1 MAERTLSQCV
11 QELQGS
17 LRNETALYEKLA
29 DIAGEIRSAVERN
42 DDGALGELLERKR
55 NIISELKPVAETTAH
70 LREELA
76 AHPHVPADLQAR
88 ASEALGRAR
97 GALEALLGLELANEE
112 ALRAVT
118 GSIREELVEIG
129 RGRRLLEGYRGSRET
144 EPLFMDKRR

>member
-11 QELQGS
+11 QELETS
-17 LRNETALYEKLA
+17 LGNETVIYEKLA
-29 DIAGEIRSAVERN
+29 DIAVHIRAAVDRS

-55 NIISELKPVAETTAH
+55 DIISELKPVAETTAR
-70 LREELA
+70 LREQLA
-76 AHPHVPADLQAR
+76 GHSEVPGDLQAR
-88 ASEALGRAR
+88 ASDALGRAR
-97 GALEALLGLELANEE
+97 CALEALLGLELANEE

-118 GSIREELVEIG
+118 GSMRAELVEIG

>member
-1 MAERTLSQCV
+1 VDRTLSQCV
-11 QELQGS
+11 QDLARS
-17 LRNETALYEKLA
+17 LGNETATYEKLG
-29 DIAGEIRSAVERN
+29 DIAREIRSAVERS

-55 NIISELKPVAETTAH
+55 NIIAELKPVAETTAR

-76 AHPHVPADLQAR
+76 GHSEVPGDLQER

-97 GALEALLGLELANEE
+97 SALEALLELELANEE
-112 ALRAVT
+112 SLRAVT
-118 GSIREELVEIG
+118 GSMRAELVEIG